1 MCFGPAVLAGVAIAS
16 TVAAGAVSAVGDAQ
30 SAAAQQKAADYNAQV
45 AANNAAIANQNA
57 TASLTAGA
65 SAQET
70 QAVQTRAQVGGE
82 MAAQAASGLDVDS
95 GTAVNV
101 RSSAAELGQMSGMNI
116 SYNAARQ
123 ALGYQATAGS
133 EEAESQ
139 LDVMQGEQA
148 STAGMFGMGSSILGG
163 LSGAASEGL
172 TFQRTG
178 AFSSGSNTQM
188 AGAYQ
193 TGAIAGW
200 A

>member
-1 MCFGPAVLAGVAIAS
+1 MWVFTEPNGYRPGPRVCFGPAAIAGVAIAS
-16 TVAAGAVSAVGDAQ
+16 SVMAAGVSAYGDAQ
-30 SAAAQQKAADYNAQV
+30 SAAAQQQAANYNAQV

-70 QAVQTRAQVGGE
+70 QAVQTKAQVGGE
-82 MAAQAASGLDVDS
+82 LSAQAASGLDVDS

-133 EEAESQ
+133 ESAQSQ

-148 STAGMFGMGSSILGG
+148 STAGMFSSTGAVLGG
-163 LSGAASEGL
+163 VSTAGNNYYND
-172 TFQRTG
+172 QRTG
-178 AFSSGSNTQM
+178 
-188 AGAYQ
+188 
-193 TGAIAGW
+193 W
-200 A
+200 V